1 MNHTE
6 LENQGTGLR
15 AVFDIL
21 VKAPSERLLSLT
33 IQLGQSPE
41 DTIIHAL
48 CLIVLQR
55 EAQALRMLQVL
66 EDNPLANHLAEK
78 WHSGGG
84 SVDEFAAHC
93 SIFEAKTGESLSSL
107 ARVFKVLSEQRL
119 CNPLLRDLAYQRA
132 LSSGSLKTSYCG
144 YLGYDHFREEAKA
157 VCGPQFAD
165 CMGTSFDLKAE
176 SSLDP
181 ARTMDGGNATLKLAV
196 SGLDESANVHSL
208 PSLLLESTSEPSY
221 PSHLEI
227 SLPPTVSFKG
237 DRAAA
242 GTSGNPTLSPAIH
255 LISGSE
261 KENAP
266 AQLQSTEPQ
275 LRSAG
280 ASLFGAESDI
290 KTDEASTKSRFQS
303 NEGATKPNAPNTE
316 TKSTLPSATHIIL
329 PSIPGLKSPHESK
342 GAEEEEEEEEEE
354 MFYAFV
360 ILHAPEDSDVAD
372 IMREKLEAVI
382 GTTGATFS
390 EDFAIP
396 GKSTL
401 KCVEDAVNNSA
412 FTFLLLTRNFNSRM
426 VEMKTNMALINS
438 INNEHKFNTV
448 IPLLP
453 LDNRMPKQSI
463 PVALQT
469 LVPLEERRNFEKK
482 LQKVFNR
489 AKIDKQRRIWTE
501 EQSLRRLKRLRLRE
515 NERLKLRME
524 QHLVLGGSMPP
535 AEDGGDPRPWW
546 PAQSNIH
553 IENANYVMIGND
565 STMTVGVGG
574 SADKDGLS

>member
-6 LENQGTGLR
+6 LENQETGLR

-55 EAQALRMLQVL
+55 EADALRKLQML

-93 SIFEAKTGESLSSL
+93 GKFEAKTGESLSSL

-132 LSSGSLKTSYCG
+132 LSSGSYCG
-144 YLGYDHFREEAKA
+144 YQGYDQFREEAKA

-165 CMGTSFDLKAE
+165 CMGTSFDLKSE

-181 ARTMDGGNATLKLAV
+181 ARTMDGGSATLKLAV
-196 SGLDESANVHSL
+196 SRDESANVHSL

-221 PSHLEI
+221 PTHLEI
-227 SLPPTVSFKG
+227 SLPPTVSFKEDG
-237 DRAAA
+237 AAA

-280 ASLFGAESDI
+280 ASLFGAERDI
-290 KTDEASTKSRFQS
+290 KTDEASTKRGFQS
-303 NEGATKPNAPNTE
+303 KEGATKPNAPNTE
-316 TKSTLPSATHIIL
+316 TKSPLPSATHIIL

-390 EDFAIP
+390 DDFAVP

-453 LDNRMPKQSI
+453 LDNRMPTQSI

-515 NERLKLRME
+515 NERLKLHME

-535 AEDGGDPRPWW
+535 GEDGGDPRSWW

-574 SADKDGLS
+574 SADKDGLR